1 MRSTTTRTIVALTV
15 APLLALGLSGCRVA
29 YTEPIITAADQSSSS
44 SASDAPMTDEQTQL
58 ELQFDDL
65 TVEGYT
71 SITFE
76 QLRELGD
83 SLSIL
88 FADESATLA
97 IVGTGLMVEDSD
109 GINTQKTDLGIEI
122 TINDPQGGYV
132 VLYDPSSDTW
142 LELNVAV
149 GGN

>member
-1 MRSTTTRTIVALTV
+1 MRTTTRTIVALTV

-29 YTEPIITAADQSSSS
+29 YDEPVVTAADQSAPS
-44 SASDAPMTDEQTQL
+44 SAPDAPTTDDQTQL

-83 SLSIL
+83 SLDIL
-88 FADESATLA
+88 VADESAVLA
-97 IVGTGLMVEDSD
+97 VVGTGLIVEDSD
-109 GINTQKTDLGIEI
+109 GINTQKTDLGVELTIQDARGGWLLLVDSGAHYVEI
-122 TINDPQGGYV
+122 NIAGGF
-132 VLYDPSSDTW
+132 
-142 LELNVAV
+142 
-149 GGN
+149 